1 MDQES
6 LTQDAMAWMTKTNEL
21 KVGCFTYL
29 RLLNA
34 GLTPESTMEL
44 GAGNSLEPSCQPPVI
59 FSLC

>member
-1 MDQES
+1 
-6 LTQDAMAWMTKTNEL
+6 MTKTNEL

-59 FSLC
+59 FLC